1 MSLKFL
7 KSWFDCSQGLIFIY
21 YINII
26 SSSNT
31 SSRKNFGDNE
41 EGLKGRLLTTLL
53 LVQGI
58 ALQVLWF
65 CLWYK
70 EIVHCF

>member
-7 KSWFDCSQGLIFIY
+7 KSWFDCSQGLIFTY

-31 SSRKNFGDNE
+31 SSRNNFGDNE
-41 EGLKGRLLTTLL
+41 EELKGRLLTTLL

-58 ALQVLWF
+58 ALQVL
-65 CLWYK
+65 
-70 EIVHCF
+70 